1 MKVYLK
7 LLNDKASEIVK
18 IDLIEVID
26 DITS

>member
-1 MKVYLK
+1 MKVYQK

>member
-1 MKVYLK
+1 MKVYQK
-7 LLNDKASEIVK
+7 VLNDKASEIVK